1 MIAMS
6 SESGGIRWG
15 LLICRVLG
23 LVVFAVAFLLPAIK
37 LNSGS
42 ADSVVFPG
50 WKCASIAL
58 SQSVSLFGKST
69 PGGPSFQAILLTLSG
84 WINILVPIVL
94 LLSFW
99 RMLLMARRVI
109 GGFILLCMAAT
120 WTLLAMEKLTPMIGH
135 VLWIVG
141 ALVIL
146 APDALPAKTS
156 LES

>member
-1 MIAMS
+1 MS
-6 SESGGIRWG
+6 TESGGIRWG
-15 LLICRVLG
+15 ALVCRALG
-23 LVVFAVAFLLPAIK
+23 LMVFAVAFLLPAIK

-58 SQSVSLFGKST
+58 SQSVALFGKAT

-99 RMLLMARRVI
+99 RVLLMARRVI

-146 APDALPAKTS
+146 APDALCARTA
-156 LES
+156 EQD

>member
-1 MIAMS
+1 MS
-6 SESGGIRWG
+6 GESGGIRWG
-15 LLICRVLG
+15 AVVCRVLG
-23 LVVFAVAFLLPAIK
+23 LVVFAAAFLLPGVK
-37 LNSGS
+37 LDGGS

-99 RMLLMARRVI
+99 RVLLVARRVI
-109 GGFILLCMAAT
+109 GGFIVLCMAAT
-120 WTLLAMEKLTPMIGH
+120 WTLLAMEKLTPMVGH

-141 ALVIL
+141 ALAIL
-146 APDALPAKTS
+146 APDVLCATARQRD
-156 LES
+156 